1 MRRAPPIT
9 ALALA
14 LVLSACGEGEAPE
27 PAAAAAAAQGERLTL
42 SLQPIADVKPAA
54 AVVTTRD
61 MGEARARIGGTLAEL
76 RVREGEV
83 VRKGQVLAMVRDQ
96 RLVLEARA
104 YESQQAAAEAE
115 AVRAEA
121 DLARVRTLH
130 DKGFYAAARLDQAQ
144 AAARAARAQADA
156 ARAQS
161 AASAEFVGQGA
172 IRAPADGR
180 VLRADVPAGS
190 VVAAGQVVVVVTAGE
205 PLLRLTLPEG
215 QAGALAVGDTV
226 LIDTADLPGADRGRV
241 IQVYPA
247 IEAGRVSAD
256 ISVPGLRADLVG
268 RRVGVRVPLGERQG
282 LAAPPRFVATRYG
295 LDFVRVAMPGGGVSE
310 VAVQTAPIPGREDVE
325 MLSGVKA
332 GDVLLAMETGR

>member
-42 SLQPIADVKPAA
+42 GLQPIADVKPAA

-161 AASAEFVGQGA
+161 AA
-172 IRAPADGR
+172 
-180 VLRADVPAGS
+180 
-190 VVAAGQVVVVVTAGE
+190 
-205 PLLRLTLPEG
+205 
-215 QAGALAVGDTV
+215 
-226 LIDTADLPGADRGRV
+226 
-241 IQVYPA
+241 
-247 IEAGRVSAD
+247 
-256 ISVPGLRADLVG
+256 
-268 RRVGVRVPLGERQG
+268 
-282 LAAPPRFVATRYG
+282 
-295 LDFVRVAMPGGGVSE
+295 
-310 VAVQTAPIPGREDVE
+310 
-325 MLSGVKA
+325 
-332 GDVLLAMETGR
+332 